1 MYRSLQ
7 LLEAHV
13 RAALGVVDGA
23 NQDVD
28 QPLIVCIQAQ
38 KKSKTRVV
46 NLGDNGTHEGVPDIK
61 CQASWPTLKL

>member
-13 RAALGVVDGA
+13 RATLGVVDGA

-28 QPLIVCIQAQ
+28 QPLIVCIHAETSVRRDGSLSTTGATESYQILSAKPAGQ
-38 KKSKTRVV
+38 
-46 NLGDNGTHEGVPDIK
+46 H
-61 CQASWPTLKL
+61 